1 MVSRSVLCVLLSL
14 LPFIVSGQM
23 WKEKDKHY
31 HYGAGVVVSTLT
43 YEYVYRK
50 TEDKKKALLYSVTSA
65 VLVGTLKELVDHNQE
80 GNRFDGRDLL
90 ATTYG
95 GLTVGLTFSLFRKNN
110 RSKQRK

>member
-1 MVSRSVLCVLLSL
+1 MFSRPVLFILMSM
-14 LPFIVSGQM
+14 LPFIMFGQM

-31 HYGAGVVVSTLT
+31 HYGAGVVVSAIT

-50 TEDKKKALLYSVTSA
+50 TDNKNKALIYSLGSTL
-65 VLVGTLKELVDHNQE
+65 LVGTLKELVDHNQT

-95 GLTVGLTFSLFRKNN
+95 GLTVGFTFTLFRKNK
-110 RSKQRK
+110 RPKQRK

>member
-1 MVSRSVLCVLLSL
+1 MVSRPILCLFLSM
-14 LPFIVSGQM
+14 LPFIMFGQM

-31 HYGAGVVVSTLT
+31 HYGAGVVVSAIT

-50 TEDKKKALLYSVTSA
+50 TEDKKKAFLYSVTSA
-65 VLVGTLKELVDHNQE
+65 LLVGTLKELVDANQT

-95 GLTVGLTFSLFRKNN
+95 GITVGFTFTLFRKNKRRKQN
-110 RSKQRK
+110 R